1 MKRTNVGIALTALVL
16 LATPLLA
23 SAMAPDRWHAA
34 QARLSYPLYKPAQ
47 TLGYKISSFGYQG
60 CGGAKSK
67 DSMYATYGTYKGVL
81 LSKTKGFGIFEG
93 SPAICSDAAG
103 WTPHGTELIGG
114 IKASLGVYCDLPK
127 HCSLA
132 QGVQNGYILLWKRG
146 KTRIQMDSSHL
157 TLAQLVRAARS
168 LAPVT

>member
-1 MKRTNVGIALTALVL
+1 LTIASLAVL
-16 LATPLLA
+16 CV
-23 SAMAPDRWHAA
+23 SAVAA
-34 QARLSYPLYKPAQ
+34 AAGGDPWVVAHSRLSYPIYKPAQ
-47 TLGYKISSFGYQG
+47 TLGYKVSSFGYQP
-60 CGGAKSK
+60 CPGGKSK
-67 DSMYATYGTYKGVL
+67 ASLYATYGTYKGVL

-93 SPAICSDAAG
+93 SPAICSNPAG
-103 WTPHGTELIGG
+103 WTQHGTELIGG

-157 TLAQLVRAARS
+157 TLAQLLRVARS
-168 LAPVT
+168 LKPVT